1 MALVVGWA
9 YGERVVG
16 EPLRNAAALELPT
29 ADYAVFG
36 SGPLAVRGLIEEVH
50 DLAERI
56 AGLVG
61 LDEVAV
67 VLWAW
72 LRLPVALF
80 LLAAVLS
87 VVYRFAPDVD

>member
-1 MALVVGWA
+1 MAKGSSASLFGM
-9 YGERVVG
+9 
-16 EPLRNAAALELPT
+16 LRRSNCPRQT
-29 ADYAVFG
+29 NAVFG

-67 VLWAW
+67 VLWTW